1 MKELFEISECQQN
14 GLKAAQIAP
23 KHGKK
28 EKFSIGDFCCEKVK
42 NVTKLRMDQG
52 CSQRLRRG
60 RIWLEVGVA
69 VEDSPRSRPAAALRA
84 HSFHRFREVWA

>member
-1 MKELFEISECQQN
+1 MLVSKDLFKIEEGEQN

-42 NVTKLRMDQG
+42 NVTKLRKDKG
-52 CSQRLRRG
+52 V
-60 RIWLEVGVA
+60 LEVGVA
-69 VEDSPRSRPAAALRA
+69 VEDSPRSRPAMRRGRIVFTA
-84 HSFHRFREVWA
+84 SVGCWA